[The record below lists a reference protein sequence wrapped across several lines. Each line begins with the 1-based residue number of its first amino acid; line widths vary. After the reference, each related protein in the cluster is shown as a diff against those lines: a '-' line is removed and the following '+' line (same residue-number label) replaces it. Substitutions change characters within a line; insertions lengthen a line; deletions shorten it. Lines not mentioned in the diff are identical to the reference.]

1 MEHFQC
7 AAASI
12 KKNGTSGNIA
22 YIAEFLLSAQSSWIT
37 GKIFHVGIGM
47 SALKV

>member
-7 AAASI
+7 ATSSI
-12 KKNGTSGNIA
+12 KKNGTPGNNA
-22 YIAEFLLSAQSSWIT
+22 DIAEFLLSAQGSWIT
-37 GKIFHVGIGM
+37 GKIFHVDIGM